1 MKVALGAVAVGS
13 LLAGLAGGA
22 LAETIREVQIA
33 DTVIAYDADRFRMTS
48 LGAGSLEVNCRNE
61 DCSPGIG
68 IGAVRSVCG
77 DPSGA
82 MLPDDGARRVS
93 VTSLSSDGRVFQ
105 LVRRDNGCRNWVAPS
120 LYACVEVGANAINFS
135 QIVIGC
141 RHGPIARPNMT
152 EFLTAIRLR
161 PAPPAA
167 APGTPQ

>member
-1 MKVALGAVAVGS
+1 MAFGAVAAFL
-13 LLAGLAGGA
+13 LLAGLAGEA

-33 DTVIAYDADRFRMTS
+33 DTIVAYDADRFRMTS
-48 LGAGSLEVNCRNE
+48 RGADSLEVSCTSE
-61 DCSPGIG
+61 DCWPGIG
-68 IGAVRSVCG
+68 IAATRSACG

-82 MLPDDGARRVS
+82 MPPDDGARRTS
-93 VTSLSSDGRVFQ
+93 ATSLVSDGRTFQ

-120 LYACVEVGANAINFS
+120 LYACVEVGANAIKFS

-161 PAPPAA
+161 PVGAR
-167 APGTPQ
+167 

>member
-1 MKVALGAVAVGS
+1 MRAAFGAAGL
-13 LLAGLAGGA
+13 LLAGLAGEV
-22 LAETIREVQIA
+22 LAETVREVQIA
-33 DTVIAYDADRFRMTS
+33 DTVVAYDADRFRMTS
-48 LGAGSLEVNCRNE
+48 HGADSLDVNCKSE

-68 IGAVRSVCG
+68 ISAARSACG

-82 MLPDDGARRVS
+82 MLPDDGARRTS
-93 VTSLSSDGRVFQ
+93 TTSLVSDGRAFQ

-120 LYACVEVGANAINFS
+120 LSACVEVGANAIKFS

-161 PAPPAA
+161 PVGAR
-167 APGTPQ
+167 